1 MEHTELMELI
11 APIIKAYSE
20 DGHRLQVL
28 GTMSP
33 IIVCEDGA
41 FRGSFILALGN
52 CLINAGKGFAIGA
65 TGANEPFVQ
74 L

>member
-1 MEHTELMELI
+1 MDYSELMVLI

-28 GTMSP
+28 GTKSP
-33 IIVCEDGA
+33 IIVCKDGA

-52 CLINAGKGFAIGA
+52 CLISAGKGFAIGA
-65 TGANEPFVQ
+65 TGSNEPFVQ

>member
-28 GTMSP
+28 GTESP
-33 IIVCEDGA
+33 IIVCSDA

-52 CLINAGKGFAIGA
+52 CLRSAGKAFAIGA
-65 TGANEPFVQ
+65 TGANEPFIQ